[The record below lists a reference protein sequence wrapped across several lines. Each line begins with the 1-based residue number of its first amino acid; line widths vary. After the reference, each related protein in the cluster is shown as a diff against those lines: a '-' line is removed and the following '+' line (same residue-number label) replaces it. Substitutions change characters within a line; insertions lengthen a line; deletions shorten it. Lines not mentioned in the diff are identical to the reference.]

1 MDKIERQIGEIR
13 AVLNVIREKR
23 KQLKERIQ
31 KGDADREVLE
41 KLREEDKIIDLVQ
54 RRGRSALS
62 VLKIK
67 DPEIR
72 KKIFATG
79 LMDENPQP
87 LIKELKRFVKQ
98 ISKDDFTN

>member
-1 MDKIERQIGEIR
+1 MDKIKGQINEIQG
-13 AVLNVIREKR
+13 VLNIIREKR
-23 KQLKERIQ
+23 KQFKERIQ
-31 KGDADREVLE
+31 RGGGTDRDLLE
-41 KLREEDKIIDLVQ
+41 KLREEDKIIDLFQ
-54 RRGRSALS
+54 RFGRSALS

-87 LIKELKRFVKQ
+87 LIKELKRFAEQ
-98 ISKDDFTN
+98 ISKDN